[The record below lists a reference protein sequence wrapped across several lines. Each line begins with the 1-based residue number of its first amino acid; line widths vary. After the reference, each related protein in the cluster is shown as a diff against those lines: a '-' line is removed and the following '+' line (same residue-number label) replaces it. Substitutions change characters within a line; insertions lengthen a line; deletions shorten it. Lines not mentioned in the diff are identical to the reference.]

1 MKILSL
7 ILFLLVVT
15 SCNNR
20 KLSADEKHLDMYFRE
35 KQNTDLSKLNNFFIV
50 VISGNCGSC
59 TEKTIKFLRQL
70 GDKKENKFSDY
81 KKIVVIPSNNAE
93 VLDSIKNSNIRFIVD
108 ESFELEKYGVN
119 FQRNA
124 FFEFKKSEL
133 FYKDWLYLDN
143 VDTIAKKYGYSL
155 NTL

>member
-1 MKILSL
+1 MKKYYTILVILL
-7 ILFLLVVT
+7 IIT
-15 SCNNR
+15 ACNKR
-20 KLSADEKHLDMYFRE
+20 KMSEDEEHLYTYFKE
-35 KQNTDLSKLNNFFIV
+35 KQNTDLHKLNNFFIV

-59 TEKTIKFLRQL
+59 TEKTIKFLKQL
-70 GDKKENKFSDY
+70 GDKKENKFGDY

-93 VLDSIKNSNIRFIVD
+93 VLDSIKNSNIQFIVD
-108 ESFELEKYGVN
+108 EGFELEKYGVN

-143 VDTIAKKYGYSL
+143 VDTVAKKYGFIL
-155 NTL
+155 K

>member
-1 MKILSL
+1 MKKYCFI
-7 ILFLLVVT
+7 LVVLLIIT
-15 SCNNR
+15 ACNKR
-20 KLSADEKHLDMYFRE
+20 KMSEDEEHLNMYFKE
-35 KQNTDLSKLNNFFIV
+35 KQNTDLTKLNNFFIV

-59 TEKTIKFLRQL
+59 TEKTIKFLKQL
-70 GDKKENKFSDY
+70 GDKKENKFSSY

-93 VLDSIKNSNIRFIVD
+93 VLDSIKNSNIQFIVD
-108 ESFELEKYGVN
+108 EGFELEKYGVN

-143 VDTIAKKYGYSL
+143 VDTVAKKYGFML
-155 NTL
+155 K

>member
-1 MKILSL
+1 MKKYCIVLAVLL
-7 ILFLLVVT
+7 IIT
-15 SCNNR
+15 ACNKR
-20 KLSADEKHLDMYFRE
+20 KMSADEEHLNMYFKE
-35 KQNTDLSKLNNFFIV
+35 KQNTDLFRLNNFFIV

-59 TEKTIKFLRQL
+59 TEKTIKFLKQL

-93 VLDSIKNSNIRFIVD
+93 VLDSIKNSNIQFIVD
-108 ESFELEKYGVN
+108 EGFELEKYGVN

-133 FYKDWLYLDN
+133 FYKDWLYLNN
-143 VDTIAKKYGYSL
+143 VDTIAKKYGF
-155 NTL
+155 TLK

>member
-1 MKILSL
+1 MNKYYIVLA
-7 ILFLLVVT
+7 FLLIITACNKRKT
-15 SCNNR
+15 SE
-20 KLSADEKHLDMYFRE
+20 DEEHLNMYFKE
-35 KQNTDLSKLNNFFIV
+35 KQNTDLRKLNNFFIV

-59 TEKTIKFLRQL
+59 TEKTIKFLKQL
-70 GDKKENKFSDY
+70 GDKKENKFSNY

-93 VLDSIKNSNIRFIVD
+93 VLDSIKNSNIQFIVD
-108 ESFELEKYGVN
+108 EGFELEKYGVN

-143 VDTIAKKYGYSL
+143 VDTVAKKYGF
-155 NTL
+155 TIK